1 MLSKKIVVTIS
12 IFVLLILLLI
22 YFANLSYSVEIYSM
36 NTVIDIKVWG
46 INRFKI
52 VNEIESEINRLNLLF
67 DDFNPNSEVSK
78 INSNAGVKPVD
89 VSPETVDII
98 KKAKDM
104 YFKTDGSFNIMI
116 APVLNLWGFKTGEF
130 RVPSDSEIESALKL
144 TNNINDIEII
154 HNSVFL
160 KRSGEEIDLGG
171 IAKGYTLDKVY
182 EILKRNNINKAIV
195 NMGGNVL
202 VYSKNPDDVFKI
214 GIKHPRSNGIIA
226 VVQVK
231 SGTFIAT
238 SGDYERFFEYNGVR
252 YCHIIDP
259 KTGKPAQRVVSTTAI
274 TNVGYIGDVLST
286 AMFVEGKEGTFSLA
300 NKFNIAS
307 VVVDDSLKIF
317 YTDNLKGLITL
328 ETGG

>member
-1 MLSKKIVVTIS
+1 MSKKIVVTIS